1 MVLAAACVALLMTAL
16 AARKREKELRSE
28 NTVGR
33 QRTENLAQALH
44 EKDIEHAQTL
54 RDRDIEIAR
63 LDAEALKLRE
73 MGEHDKQELEKLQ
86 ASFRIEFRNLAQDI
100 LEEKSKQFRQTN
112 RESLDQ
118 LLSPF
123 RESITEFKKR
133 VEDIYSDEN
142 QQRGALKAELHNLK
156 ELNRRITDQTANLT
170 DALRGNSKVQGDWGE
185 MILDTILEGSN
196 LKKNIH
202 YFTQA
207 PVKDAEGNDMRPDV
221 ILKLPDE
228 KSIVIDSKV
237 SLTAYVN
244 YTGSEDESARRQHLA
259 EHLRSIRGHVNELG
273 KKSYQDKV
281 LGSPDF
287 VIMFVPTEPAFL
299 AAVNN
304 DSEIWADAYRKKV
317 IVSSPTNLFGVLKIV
332 DDLWKRDD
340 LSRNANRIAKEGAM
354 MYEKFVGFAET
365 LETIGKN
372 LDTVQKNYGQAMK
385 QLRDGKGNLVGRAQ
399 KLYDL
404 NIKVSKSLPASMV
417 EDAEEDGESVNC

>member
-1 MVLAAACVALLMTAL
+1 MDVVYIIIIIVLAVACVVMLMTAL
-16 AARKREKELRSE
+16 AAKKRERELLAE

-44 EKDIEHAQTL
+44 DKEIEL
-54 RDRDIEIAR
+54 AR
-63 LDAEALKLRE
+63 LDAETVKLRE
-73 MGEHDKQELEKLQ
+73 KGEHDRQELEKLQ

-100 LEEKSKQFRQTN
+100 LEEKSRQFRQTN

-118 LLSPF
+118 LLNPF
-123 RESITEFKKR
+123 KESITEFKKR

-142 QQRGALKAELHNLK
+142 QQRGALKAELNNLK

-207 PVKDAEGNDMRPDV
+207 PVKDSEGNDLRPDV
-221 ILKLPDE
+221 VLKLPDE

-244 YTGSEDESARRQHLA
+244 YTGCDDEASRKRYLA
-259 EHLRSIRGHVNELG
+259 EHLRSLRNHINELG

-304 DSEIWADAYRKKV
+304 DSEIWADAYRRKV
-317 IVSSPTNLFGVLKIV
+317 IVSSPTNLFGMLKIV

-385 QLRDGKGNLVGRAQ
+385 QLRDGRGNLVGRAQ

-404 NIKVSKSLPASMV
+404 NIKVSKSLPASLV
-417 EDAEEDGESVNC
+417 EEAEEAIDN